1 MLDQFTISSKNADIA
16 FLEAENMI
24 DLAISSSDIYAFTE
38 AVDESGKEGIG
49 SKIVKKIKDLADKI
63 IKFFQ
68 DFYNSAKAKILGNKI
83 KEDPKALENKKAEI
97 LDTKKLLAFRKKY
110 KTRIEKAKSI
120 EEVDAIVAEYD
131 KKNKQIIA
139 GSVAGF
145 VAVVPLA
152 VLGKQIAS
160 GKLKEAGDK
169 LINDLRNEADVASAN
184 YDAAMNSS
192 ADDDVMDSMITKS
205 VKAEK
210 NIARKTRKNENGQLV
225 AKKGYALQKL
235 ISDDMKS
242 VKDWFTSS
250 IKAVSDGFKNS
261 VNNAKARQTAKKAG
275 KEVQSEVESM
285 GYVVN
290 KKGKRKGQI
299 DVGASQAAA
308 PSMESAEDS
317 YFGTDDSFYEEAFA
331 EASFFGEEFDVEDY
345 EESFSD
351 VKKKVSEVIQG
362 IIEKIKKLY
371 QEIKNKLEVAKIKS
385 ILKLKGASSTMKIK
399 FAINDKNVTKTTK
412 AYISAYEKYVTAC
425 KKIELQFTSGKITYD
440 EFDKKTDD
448 ITALHDREIA
458 RIDSLSSTIKANA
471 VMDEHE
477 ARQVREYLSSLTNYE
492 MKVMDTLQSNVDKEL
507 SRLKKEAEEAER
519 IRLANRSTGE
529 KIKDGLVYAGGKAKD
544 GLVYAGG
551 KAKDGLVSAKHKL
564 ASMYASANKKT
575 IKKIIAVIALTPLVM
590 KFQNII
596 MTKAFDKA
604 LGESYDDALDG
615 IVGDYFS
622 ESEDDDFSTESVI

>member
-16 FLEAENMI
+16 FLESENMI

-83 KEDPKALENKKAEI
+83 KEDPKALENKKAEV

-110 KTRIEKAKSI
+110 KARIEKAKSI

-184 YDAAMNSS
+184 YDTAMNSS

-275 KEVQSEVESM
+275 KGVQSEVESM

-299 DVGASQAAA
+299 DVEASQAAA

-425 KKIELQFTSGKITYD
+425 KKIELQFTSGKITYG

-458 RIDSLSSTIKANA
+458 RIDNLSTTMKANA

-477 ARQVREYLSSLTNYE
+477 ARQVREYLSGLTNYE

-529 KIKDGLVYAGGKAKD
+529 KIKDGLVYAGGKT
-544 GLVYAGG
+544 
-551 KAKDGLVSAKHKL
+551 KDGLVSAKHKL

-622 ESEDDDFSTESVI
+622 ESEDDDFSTEFVI

>member
-49 SKIVKKIKDLADKI
+49 SRIVKKIKDLADKI

-145 VAVVPLA
+145 VAAVPLA

-169 LINDLRNEADVASAN
+169 MVNDLQNEVHTTFDDFHIADSSGSPNDEVDELWNKFKKASKTI
-184 YDAAMNSS
+184 DR
-192 ADDDVMDSMITKS
+192 KS
-205 VKAEK
+205 KLNK
-210 NIARKTRKNENGQLV
+210 NGQLV

-261 VNNAKARQTAKKAG
+261 VNNAKGRQTAKKAG

-299 DVGASQAAA
+299 DVGASQAAS

-317 YFGTDDSFYEEAFA
+317 YFDTDDSFYEEAFA

-458 RIDSLSSTIKANA
+458 RIYNLSTTMKANA

-477 ARQVREYLSSLTNYE
+477 ARQVREYLSGLTNYE

-529 KIKDGLVYAGGKAKD
+529 KIKDGLV
-544 GLVYAGG
+544 
-551 KAKDGLVSAKHKL
+551 SAKHKL

-575 IKKIIAVIALTPLVM
+575 ITKVVGTIGLAALVTSFARKVGKPNLDDV
-590 KFQNII
+590 F
-596 MTKAFDKA
+596 
-604 LGESYDDALDG
+604 ESYDGALDG

>member
-145 VAVVPLA
+145 VAAVPLA

-169 LINDLRNEADVASAN
+169 LINDLCNEADVASAN

-242 VKDWFTSS
+242 VKDWFASS
-250 IKAVSDGFKNS
+250 IKAVSDGLKGA
-261 VNNAKARQTAKKAG
+261 VQNAKDNNTLRK
-275 KEVQSEVESM
+275 
-285 GYVVN
+285 N
-290 KKGKRKGQI
+290 KKKMDEMKKNGMFSG
-299 DVGASQAAA
+299 

-317 YFGTDDSFYEEAFA
+317 YFCTDDSFYEEAFT

-345 EESFSD
+345 EEAFSD

-440 EFDKKTDD
+440 EFDKKIDD

-458 RIDSLSSTIKANA
+458 RIDNLSATIKANA

-477 ARQVREYLSSLTNYE
+477 ARQVKEYLSGLTNYE

-507 SRLKKEAEEAER
+507 TRLKKEAEEAER

-529 KIKDGLVYAGGKAKD
+529 KIKDGLV
-544 GLVYAGG
+544 
-551 KAKDGLVSAKHKL
+551 SAKHKL

-575 IKKIIAVIALTPLVM
+575 ITKVVGTIGLVALVTSFARKVGKPNLDDV
-590 KFQNII
+590 F
-596 MTKAFDKA
+596 
-604 LGESYDDALDG
+604 ESYDDALDG

>member
-110 KTRIEKAKSI
+110 KARIEKAKSI

-145 VAVVPLA
+145 VAAVPLA

-169 LINDLRNEADVASAN
+169 MVNDLQNEVHTTFDDFHIADSSGSPNDEVDELWNKFNKASKAI
-184 YDAAMNSS
+184 DR
-192 ADDDVMDSMITKS
+192 KS
-205 VKAEK
+205 KLNK
-210 NIARKTRKNENGQLV
+210 NGQLV

-261 VNNAKARQTAKKAG
+261 VNNTKSRQTAKKAG

-285 GYVVN
+285 GYVLN

-317 YFGTDDSFYEEAFA
+317 YFDTDDSFYEEAFA

-345 EESFSD
+345 EESFSG

-399 FAINDKNVTKTTK
+399 FVINDKNVTKTTK

-440 EFDKKTDD
+440 EFDKKIDD
-448 ITALHDREIA
+448 ITALHDREI
-458 RIDSLSSTIKANA
+458 DNLSTTIKANA

-477 ARQVREYLSSLTNYE
+477 ARQVREYLAGLTNYE

-507 SRLKKEAEEAER
+507 TRLKKEAEEAER

-529 KIKDGLVYAGGKAKD
+529 KIKDGLV
-544 GLVYAGG
+544 
-551 KAKDGLVSAKHKL
+551 SAKHKL

-575 IKKIIAVIALTPLVM
+575 ITKVVGTIGLAALVTSFARKVGKPNLDDV
-590 KFQNII
+590 F
-596 MTKAFDKA
+596 
-604 LGESYDDALDG
+604 ESYDGALDG

>member
-145 VAVVPLA
+145 VAAVPLA

-169 LINDLRNEADVASAN
+169 MVNDLRGEADKARHEWLN
-184 YDAAMNSS
+184 EYNSVGS
-192 ADDDVMDSMITKS
+192 TSDGSGSGSPKETELWDNVKNTYKEFKKKSTDNKNGDIT
-205 VKAEK
+205 
-210 NIARKTRKNENGQLV
+210 
-225 AKKGYALQKL
+225 AKKIYALQKL

-242 VKDWFTSS
+242 VKDYFTS
-250 IKAVSDGFKNS
+250 AVSAVSNGFKGA
-261 VNNAKARQTAKKAG
+261 VQNAKKGIDQVMPERIKKG
-275 KEVQSEVESM
+275 LFKENDVVESADEIL
-285 GYVVN
+285 G
-290 KKGKRKGQI
+290 
-299 DVGASQAAA
+299 
-308 PSMESAEDS
+308 
-317 YFGTDDSFYEEAFA
+317 DDSFYEEAFA

-440 EFDKKTDD
+440 EFNKKTDD
-448 ITALHDREIA
+448 ITALYDREIA
-458 RIDSLSSTIKANA
+458 RIDNLSTTMKANA

-477 ARQVREYLSSLTNYE
+477 ARQVREYLSGLTNYE

-529 KIKDGLVYAGGKAKD
+529 KIKDGLV
-544 GLVYAGG
+544 
-551 KAKDGLVSAKHKL
+551 SAKHKL

-575 IKKIIAVIALTPLVM
+575 ITKVVGTIGLAALVTSFARKVGKPNLDDV
-590 KFQNII
+590 F
-596 MTKAFDKA
+596 
-604 LGESYDDALDG
+604 ESYDDALDG

-622 ESEDDDFSTESVI
+622 ESEDDDFPTESVI

>member
-83 KEDPKALENKKAEI
+83 KEDPKALENKKAEV
-97 LDTKKLLAFRKKY
+97 LDTKKLLAFRKKC
-110 KTRIEKAKSI
+110 KARIEKAKSI

-261 VNNAKARQTAKKAG
+261 VNNAKSRQTAKKAG

-317 YFGTDDSFYEEAFA
+317 YFDTDDSFYEEAFA

-544 GLVYAGG
+544 GLV
-551 KAKDGLVSAKHKL
+551 SAKHKL

-575 IKKIIAVIALTPLVM
+575 VKKIVAVIALTPLVM
-590 KFQNII
+590 KFQDII

-622 ESEDDDFSTESVI
+622 ESEDDDFPTESVI

>member
-1 MLDQFTISSKNADIA
+1 MLDQFTISSKNADVA

-24 DLAISSSDIYAFTE
+24 DLVISSSDIYAFTE

-83 KEDPKALENKKAEI
+83 KEDPKALENKKAEV

-110 KTRIEKAKSI
+110 KARIEKAKSI

-261 VNNAKARQTAKKAG
+261 VNNAKSRQTAKKAG

-371 QEIKNKLEVAKIKS
+371 QEIKNKLEIAKIKS

-458 RIDSLSSTIKANA
+458 RIDSLSTTMKANA

-477 ARQVREYLSSLTNYE
+477 ARQVREYLSGLTNYE

-507 SRLKKEAEEAER
+507 TRLKKEAEEAER

-529 KIKDGLVYAGGKAKD
+529 KIKDGLVYAGGKT
-544 GLVYAGG
+544 
-551 KAKDGLVSAKHKL
+551 KDGLVSAKHKL

-575 IKKIIAVIALTPLVM
+575 IKKIVAVIALTPLVM

-596 MTKAFDKA
+596 MTKALYKA

-622 ESEDDDFSTESVI
+622 ESEDDGFSTEFVI

>member
-110 KTRIEKAKSI
+110 KARIEKAKSI

-145 VAVVPLA
+145 VAAVPLA

-169 LINDLRNEADVASAN
+169 LINDLRNEADSASAN
-184 YDAAMNSS
+184 YDAAVNSS

-275 KEVQSEVESM
+275 KGVHSEVESI
-285 GYVVN
+285 GDVVN

-299 DVGASQAAA
+299 DVEESQAAA

-371 QEIKNKLEVAKIKS
+371 QEIKNKLEIAKIKS

-477 ARQVREYLSSLTNYE
+477 ARQVREYLSGLTNYE
-492 MKVMDTLQSNVDKEL
+492 MKVMDTLQSNVYKEL
-507 SRLKKEAEEAER
+507 TRLKKEAEEAER
-519 IRLANRSTGE
+519 IRLASRSTGE
-529 KIKDGLVYAGGKAKD
+529 KIR
-544 GLVYAGG
+544 
-551 KAKDGLVSAKHKL
+551 DGLVSAKHKL

-575 IKKIIAVIALTPLVM
+575 IIKVVGTIGLAALVTSFARKVGKPNLDDV
-590 KFQNII
+590 F
-596 MTKAFDKA
+596 
-604 LGESYDDALDG
+604 ESYDGALDG
-615 IVGDYFS
+615 IVGGYFS
-622 ESEDDDFSTESVI
+622 ESEDDDFPTESVI